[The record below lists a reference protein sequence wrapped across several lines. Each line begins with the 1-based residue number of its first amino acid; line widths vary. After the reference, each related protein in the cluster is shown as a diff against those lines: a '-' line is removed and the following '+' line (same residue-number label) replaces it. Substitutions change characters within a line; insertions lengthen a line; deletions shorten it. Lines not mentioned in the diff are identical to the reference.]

1 MSHPYFFISKENN
14 IYASKHSPLALAG
27 SDDLQCAE
35 SEQKNRTGVFSGTG
49 NKIGTETI
57 ELNGRDFYHLVKVLR
72 AKKGDIVELSDNCA
86 FRYQAEV
93 CSVQKD
99 SAILSVKRA
108 TPIIATTP
116 SISLYLC
123 ILKKDAMELAIQKTA
138 EIGIG
143 TIVPV
148 LSSRTVVKLDK
159 HEFEPKAARW
169 QQIASEASKQCK
181 RDFECIIK
189 TPVPLIDAD
198 ISGYD
203 IFFAALEPET
213 FKIKALK
220 NSSVTDFQS
229 KLPEAKDIA
238 GTIDGGPLCRMQK
251 IAYIIGPEGGFD
263 QNEVSLLA
271 KKGAVAVTFGKNILR
286 SETAAIY
293 FLSVLDYLIKTG
305 RKII

>member
-169 QQIASEASKQCK
+169 QQIA
-181 RDFECIIK
+181 
-189 TPVPLIDAD
+189 
-198 ISGYD
+198 
-203 IFFAALEPET
+203 
-213 FKIKALK
+213 
-220 NSSVTDFQS
+220 
-229 KLPEAKDIA
+229 
-238 GTIDGGPLCRMQK
+238 
-251 IAYIIGPEGGFD
+251 
-263 QNEVSLLA
+263 
-271 KKGAVAVTFGKNILR
+271 
-286 SETAAIY
+286 
-293 FLSVLDYLIKTG
+293 
-305 RKII
+305 

>member
-1 MSHPYFFISKENN
+1 MSHPYFFISNEN
-14 IYASKHSPLALAG
+14 
-27 SDDLQCAE
+27 
-35 SEQKNRTGVFSGTG
+35 KNQTGQISGTG
-49 NKIGTETI
+49 NITGSETI
-57 ELNGRDFYHLVKVLR
+57 ELNGRDFYHLAKVLR
-72 AKKGDIVELSDNCA
+72 AKKGDIVELSDNYA

-93 CSVQKD
+93 YSVSKD
-99 SAILSVKRA
+99 SAILAVKRA

-123 ILKKDAMELAIQKTA
+123 ILKKEAMELAIQKTA

-189 TPVPLIDAD
+189 NPVPLKDID

-203 IFFAALEPET
+203 IFFAAVEPET
-213 FKIKALK
+213 FKLKSPK
-220 NSSVTDFQS
+220 NSPGTDYQS
-229 KLPEAKDIA
+229 KLPEAKDMA
-238 GTIDGGPLCRMQK
+238 GIIDGGLLYRMQK
-251 IAYIIGPEGGFD
+251 IAYIVGPEGGFD

-271 KKGAVAVTFGKNILR
+271 EKGAIPVTFGKNILR
-286 SETAAIY
+286 AETAAIY

-305 RKII
+305 RNP